1 MHPKLRAWAQLVRV
15 PNTLTS
21 CADVLAGF
29 VLAVGIG
36 WQFES
41 IGPSLLVISLA
52 SICLYWAGMVL
63 NDVHDIEEDIA
74 QRRNGPLVRGLI
86 DVRSA
91 RIAGWGLLF
100 AGIVLATASA
110 YLLPDSVETRPF
122 WLVGSNALILAV
134 LIVAYDSS
142 LKATSWGPLLMGL
155 CRGFNMLMGVSLG
168 VCLNMS
174 GDSSLT
180 LPVTSSLDWPSICL
194 ATVGHVGFVT
204 GITLAARREG
214 LLSQSSVRL
223 GMSWGVSFLG
233 VASIAASSVWSTNRV
248 LRLDPIVWFPLF
260 VAMLAMP
267 WLRRAIVS
275 IQSPGIGTLVPAIKQ
290 AILSIIFLDAA
301 IAFQFGGLMPGMLI
315 CGLALP
321 TFALSRIFRV
331 T

>member
-1 MHPKLRAWAQLVRV
+1 MHPQLRAWAQLVRV

-29 VLAVGIG
+29 VLAAGIG
-36 WQFES
+36 WRFES
-41 IGPSLLVISLA
+41 VGPSLLVISLA

-63 NDVHDIEEDIA
+63 NDVHDIEEDKA

-86 DVRSA
+86 AVSTA

-100 AGIVLATASA
+100 AGIGLATVSA
-110 YLLPDSVETRPF
+110 CLLPDSGSTPY
-122 WLVGSNALILAV
+122 WLVGSNAVILAV

-142 LKATSWGPLLMGL
+142 LKATAVGPLLMGL
-155 CRGFNMLMGVSLG
+155 CRGFNMLLGVSLG
-168 VCLNMS
+168 TCFNVS

-180 LPVTSSLDWPSICL
+180 FPVTNLLDWPSICL
-194 ATVGHVGFVT
+194 ATVGHIGFVT

-214 LLSQSSVRL
+214 LLNQSSFRL
-223 GMSWGVSFLG
+223 GMSWVVSILG
-233 VASIAASSVWSTNRV
+233 VALIAACSVWSTDRV
-248 LRLDPIVWFPLF
+248 LQLDPNVWFPLF
-260 VAMLAMP
+260 IAMLAMP

-275 IQSPGIGTLVPAIKQ
+275 IRSPGIGTLVPAIKQ

-301 IAFQFGGLMPGMLI
+301 IAFQFGGFLPGVLI
-315 CGLALP
+315 CGLAIP

>member
-1 MHPKLRAWAQLVRV
+1 MHPQFRAWAQLVRV

-29 VLAVGIG
+29 VLAAGIG
-36 WQFES
+36 RFES
-41 IGPSLLVISLA
+41 VGPSLLVISLA

-63 NDVHDIEEDIA
+63 NDVHDIEEDKA

-86 DVRSA
+86 AVGTA
-91 RIAGWGLLF
+91 RKAGWGLLF
-100 AGIVLATASA
+100 AGIGLATVSA
-110 YLLPDSVETRPF
+110 FLLPDPGETPSY
-122 WLVGSNALILAV
+122 WIVGANAVILAV

-142 LKATSWGPLLMGL
+142 IKATAFGPLLMGL
-155 CRGFNMLMGVSLG
+155 CRGFNMLLGVSLG
-168 VCLNMS
+168 ACLNVS

-180 LPVTSSLDWPSICL
+180 LPVTSALDWPSICL
-194 ATVGHVGFVT
+194 ATAGHVSFVT

-214 LLSQSSVRL
+214 LLNQSSLRL
-223 GMSWGVSFLG
+223 GISWSVSILG
-233 VASIAASSVWSTNRV
+233 VALIAACSVWSTDRA
-248 LRLDPIVWFPLF
+248 LRLDPNFWFPLF

-275 IQSPGIGTLVPAIKQ
+275 IGAPGIGTLVPAIKQ

-301 IAFQFGGLMPGMLI
+301 IAFQFGGLFPGLLI

>member
-1 MHPKLRAWAQLVRV
+1 MHPHLRAWAQLVRV

-29 VLAVGIG
+29 VLAVGIE
-36 WQFES
+36 WQLES
-41 IGPSLLVISLA
+41 VGSSLLVISLA

-63 NDVHDIEEDIA
+63 NDVHDIEEDKA
-74 QRRNGPLVRGLI
+74 LRRNGPLVRGFI
-86 DVRSA
+86 AVRTA
-91 RIAGWGLLF
+91 RIAGWGLLL
-100 AGIVLATASA
+100 AGMVLAIVSA
-110 YLLPDSVETRPF
+110 CLLPGSIENRPY
-122 WLVGSNALILAV
+122 WLVGANAVFLAI

-142 LKATSWGPLLMGL
+142 LKATAIGPLLMGL
-155 CRGFNMLMGVSLG
+155 CRGFNMLLGVSLG
-168 VCLNMS
+168 ACLNVS
-174 GDSSLT
+174 ADSSLT
-180 LPVTSSLDWPSICL
+180 FPVTGLLDWPSICL

-214 LLSQSSVRL
+214 LFNQSSFRL
-223 GMSWGVSFLG
+223 GMSWGVSLLG
-233 VASIAASSVWSTNRV
+233 VASIAACSVWSTGRV
-248 LRLDPIVWFPLF
+248 LQLDPSFWFPLF
-260 VAMLAMP
+260 IAMLAMP

-275 IQSPGIGTLVPAIKQ
+275 IRSPGTGTLVPAIKQ

-301 IAFQFGGLMPGMLI
+301 IAFQFGGLLPGMLI

>member
-41 IGPSLLVISLA
+41 VGPPMLVISLA

-63 NDVHDIEEDIA
+63 NDVHDIEEDKA

-86 DVRSA
+86 ALSTA

-100 AGIVLATASA
+100 AGILLATVSA
-110 YLLPDSVETRPF
+110 YLLPDSGETRPY
-122 WLVGSNALILAV
+122 WIVGVNAVLLAV

-142 LKATSWGPLLMGL
+142 LKATAVGPLLMGL
-155 CRGFNMLMGVSLG
+155 CRGFNMLLGVSLG
-168 VCLNMS
+168 ACLNVS
-174 GDSSLT
+174 GDSLQM
-180 LPVTSSLDWPSICL
+180 LPVTGSLDWPSICL
-194 ATVGHVGFVT
+194 ASIGHVCFVT

-214 LLSQSSVRL
+214 MLNQSSFRL
-223 GMSWGVSFLG
+223 GMSWGVSILG
-233 VASIAASSVWSTNRV
+233 VASIAACSMWSTDRV
-248 LRLDPIVWFPLF
+248 LRLDPNVWFPMF

-267 WLRRAIVS
+267 WLRRAIAS
-275 IQSPGIGTLVPAIKQ
+275 IRSPGIGTLVPAIKQ

-301 IAFQFGGLMPGMLI
+301 IAFQFGGLLPGVLI
-315 CGLALP
+315 CGLAVP
-321 TFALSRIFRV
+321 TFALSRLFRV